1 MNEIHEGNMQ
11 LISGI
16 NRFKFHI
23 LISNLEMLDKY

>member
-11 LISGI
+11 FFLAV

-23 LISNLEMLDKY
+23 RISNLEMLDKY